1 MRVHLQRE
9 IDKLHVSVLALSA
22 EVEENVRAAVRS
34 VENRDAVLAHTVIQ
48 RDQATDTMEVDIEE
62 ECLKIL
68 ALHQPVA
75 SDLRMIVAVL
85 KINQDLERIGDLAA
99 HIAERALFLCCQPSI
114 DIPFRLG
121 SMADKTQQMLKNVLD
136 AFVNLDEAG
145 ARKVCAADSAVNAIK
160 KEVIRQASDAIM
172 QTPERLEI
180 FLQIIS
186 IARHLERIADHA
198 VNIAEDLLYLIE
210 GTIVRHQPMTNVGE
224 DMNKEPDSVMA
235 EPLPPCDA
243 DRNVMT
249 GKQI

>member
-9 IDKLHVSVLALSA
+9 IDKLHVLVLALSA
-22 EVEENVRAAVRS
+22 EVEDNVRAAVRS

-75 SDLRMIVAVL
+75 SDLRMIIAVL

-99 HIAERALFLCCQPSI
+99 HIAERALFLCSQPPI

-160 KEVIRQASDAIM
+160 WEVIRQASDAIM
-172 QTPERLEI
+172 QTPGRLEI

-198 VNIAEDLLYLIE
+198 VNIAEDLIYLIE
-210 GTIVRHQPMTNVGE
+210 GTIVRHQPMTNAGE
-224 DMNKEPDSVMA
+224 GMNKEPDSVMA
-235 EPLPPCDA
+235 GPSTRLAPTA
-243 DRNVMT
+243 N
-249 GKQI
+249 Q